1 MWYRIGLVSVENN
14 SNIIT
19 GSSTFWYSQIK
30 PGDIFKGSGDV
41 LYEIR
46 SIQSDTQITL
56 VDAYIGSTQSNASY
70 SIIRNFTYTLNA
82 DIANSISNLVSRW
95 RVRDSELTDWSSG
108 TADGGPSGNGEF
120 PLTGP
125 YGAVEMVA
133 SPSKISYLA
142 SGSEAAK
149 NHAEEWASKAED
161 FLVSIGAGAD
171 GANDYSALHWA
182 KKAEAFSLTVAT
194 LEARVSP
201 YYAKIQI
208 VSDNIDNVNTVSDSI
223 TNVNVVA
230 PSIASVNTVADS
242 ISNVDIVAPSIASVN
257 TVAAGID
264 QINTI
269 AADLTEVVSE
279 INTVADDLNEVQSE
293 INTVAESIDNVDI
306 VGADIDN
313 VNTTANSIVDV
324 NATAANI
331 TDINTVA
338 ISIASV
344 NKVTTDIDNVNIV
357 AMDIDN
363 VNTVSSSIAN
373 VNIVAIDL
381 AEPLSE
387 INTVATD
394 IDNVN
399 TVGADI
405 DNINAAAESIGN
417 VNTVASVIANVN
429 TTAANITNVN
439 KVAVVDNNV
448 TTVAN
453 SISNV
458 NTTAANIV
466 NVNKVATIDD
476 SVVTVAGIDSETVA
490 VSGIVGNVT
499 TVAGNIDN
507 VNKVSVVD
515 ASVTAVAAID
525 ESVTVVASNTAS
537 VSAVAESISSV
548 NTNAA
553 NISDIQSASA
563 NALLAKDYAVK
574 NENVEVEAGK
584 YSALHWATK
593 SAESASVFII
603 EDTLTSSSIIA
614 ALSANQ
620 GKELSTTKVDNSR
633 VLTDVPA
640 NAVFTDTEKITSLNI
655 NANILTYI
663 DEEGTETDIDLSLY
677 LDDTNLARLTT
688 GTLNGSTGVATFT
701 REDSTTFT
709 VDFSALLDDTVL
721 SDVQVK
727 DAYERNLNTN
737 TFTDT
742 EKTKLNSIETG
753 ATTDQT
759 KADIDAL
766 NINAGKVNNKT
777 VEANVPT
784 GAVFTDTQVVI
795 QDNLTSTSTDEALSA
810 NQGKELKTLVD
821 QSSGKTEWE
830 VTQAA
835 HGFSVLDVVYVSTG
849 TWAKAK
855 ADNTETLG
863 LGVVTEVI
871 DTNTFKAS
879 LSGFYEASA
888 HGLTVDEFY
897 YLSDSIAGGLTSTE
911 PDNSQPVLYVVD
923 ANNVLILPYRPS
935 STPVSGY
942 SDITTATGVAGST
955 TVPLTYTLDALLVF
969 CNGVQLGNNSAD
981 DVYYE
986 ATNGTSV
993 IIHGTLAGDS
1003 IRIISFGDFEVA
1015 DAYTKVQSDANYATQ
1030 TDLSLTVQASVF
1042 RKSVIALCEL
1052 TNDNANFNSY
1062 SSGELIFHRVNSIS
1076 PEITCKLQIAK
1087 QYNTTKPN
1095 AYLEILSDTLQSYS
1109 EIKICTFM
1117 HNGVKYGGLHFYQGA
1132 PNYHTVIAKLAGNF
1146 DVFGLDYYDT
1156 QNSVALNTEVNDSL
1170 SFTDYKRVQQGHSYN
1185 QGNILGTVSQSAGI
1199 PTGAVIERGSNDD
1212 GEYVKFADGTLICA
1226 CTSSTSYITDTA
1238 LSAVFYNNGAIFTYP
1253 CSFIDVPVG
1262 TNATKNGVTG
1272 SAANGHYMYD
1282 VTVSG
1287 CRCGATGYKDTCT
1300 FRPGYTAIG
1309 RWF

>member
-955 TVPLTYTLDALLVF
+955 TVPLTYTLDA
-969 CNGVQLGNNSAD
+969 
-981 DVYYE
+981 
-986 ATNGTSV
+986 
-993 IIHGTLAGDS
+993 
-1003 IRIISFGDFEVA
+1003 
-1015 DAYTKVQSDANYATQ
+1015 YATQ